1 MKKIT
6 FVLALLG
13 TSYAGFSQETYY
25 FTDPN
30 RAMRE
35 AVTYFQKEQYSLAYP
50 ILKQLSADLRDKDRV
65 NQPFNYQ
72 ELKYYTIVCAL
83 KQNESA
89 AISRASEF
97 IDVED
102 NAARVQMMH
111 FHLAEFYFRQENYAL
126 ALQHY
131 ELANISNLSNT
142 EIAKMKFNKGYSYFV
157 NKNFNAAAPLFD
169 DIRQISSDP
178 HYFDANYYYGFIN
191 YSQKKWANALS
202 AFNVVE
208 THEEYGKVVPYYLA
222 SIHYLQGRK
231 DRAVQVAEAGLKK
244 AQVEHKNELHQ
255 ILGHAYFEQ
264 RDFDKAL
271 PHLEKY
277 VNSVDKV
284 TRADIYEL
292 SYCYYQQKQWNNAI
306 SGFKQISGK
315 EDSLAQHAMYLLG
328 DAYLKLNDKP
338 NARNAFLF
346 CSVNS
351 SNQEQREISMFNY
364 AKLSYELGYQD
375 IALNELQKF
384 TAEFPNSTYSNEA
397 KELLIS
403 VLANTNNYRD
413 ALAVL
418 ESLSN
423 PSVNAQRLT
432 PRIQYGRATELI
444 NDGMLVGAYDLL
456 TKAEQH
462 PQNASIISLVYYW
475 KGELAYRL
483 NRPDEAIRYFNL
495 YQQRGAVAQG
505 EASSKN
511 AFYTAGYAYL
521 KKEEYNSALQQFQQV
536 VRNASRTATPVEQ
549 DAYVRAADC
558 YYMSKQYATAKTMY
572 ENVINYGWGASDYA
586 SFQRAMIAGV
596 NSPSEKI
603 KLLNSFNQQYPNS
616 SLALD
621 ANMEAADSYLANQQ
635 YQLAVPY
642 LKKIVES
649 DNPSL
654 KSKAQLKL
662 GIAYYNL
669 DQTDLAVQQFNTL
682 LKTSPNSVEANSA
695 LEGLKAIYIEQG
707 KSNEYVAL
715 ARSLGK
721 DVSASQEESLIYDEI
736 ESLLNRN
743 NQSGALAKL
752 NEYLTK
758 FPNGQYQLDALYFTA
773 QIYDN
778 QKNWEKAAVYYDQL
792 SEIVPHKYAETA
804 LLRSARLHYF
814 DLKNIEKA
822 EGYFHKLTQY
832 ATTQEHQLEAYRGLV
847 RTQYQLEKFDQALE
861 TANHLLKQK
870 GIGSDDKIIANMAIA
885 KSYHLSNDYAK
896 AIQQYKQVAGLSKAA
911 YGAEARYAI
920 AEILFKQ
927 NKLTEA
933 EEAALEVIDKSGS
946 YEDWVVKSY
955 LLLGDIY
962 FAEKDYFNAKATF
975 ESVVENTSIESLKAI
990 AQQKLE
996 EVKNAER
1003 SASKVSQ

>member
-6 FVLALLG
+6 LALAILG
-13 TSYAGFSQETYY
+13 SSYGAFSQETYH

-30 RAMRE
+30 RSMRE

-50 ILKQLSADLRDKDRV
+50 ILKQLSADLRDRDRA
-65 NQPFNYQ
+65 NSPINYQ
-72 ELKYYTIVCAL
+72 ELKYYTLVCAL

-89 AISRASEF
+89 SIPPVLEF

-102 NAARVQMMH
+102 NVARVQMMH
-111 FHLAEFYFRQENYAL
+111 FHLAEYYFKQENYAL

-131 ELANISNLSNT
+131 EQANISNLSNN
-142 EIAKMKFNKGYSYFV
+142 EIADMKFNKGYAHFV
-157 NKNFNAAAPLFD
+157 NKDFNAAAPLFD

-178 HYFDANYYYGFIN
+178 HYYDANYYYGFIN
-191 YSQKKWANALS
+191 YSQKKWSNALS
-202 AFNVVE
+202 ALTVVE
-208 THEEYGKVVPYYLA
+208 NHEQYKPVVPYYLA
-222 SIHYLQGRK
+222 SIHYLQNRK
-231 DRAVQVAEAGLKK
+231 EKAVQVAEAGLKN
-244 AQVEHKNELHQ
+244 ADVQHKNELHQ

-264 RDFDKAL
+264 REFSKAL

-277 VNSVDKV
+277 VNAVDKV

-292 SYCYYQQKQWNNAI
+292 SYCYYQEKQWINAI
-306 SGFKQISGK
+306 DGFKQISGK

-328 DAYLKLNDKP
+328 DAYLKVNDKN

-351 SNQEQREISMFNY
+351 SNMEQREISMFNY

-375 IALNELQKF
+375 VALNEFQKF
-384 TAEFPNSTYSNEA
+384 IGEFPQSTYITEA
-397 KELLIS
+397 KELLVS
-403 VLANTNNYRD
+403 VLANTNNYKD
-413 ALAVL
+413 ALSIL
-418 ESLSN
+418 ETLSN

-483 NRPDEAIRYFNL
+483 NRPDESIRYFNL
-495 YQQRGAVAQG
+495 YQQRNPITQG
-505 EASSKN
+505 EASPKN

-521 KKEEYNSALQQFQQV
+521 KKEDYTSALQQFQQV
-536 VRNASRTATPVEQ
+536 VKNASRIATPIEQ
-549 DAYVRAADC
+549 DAYIRAADC
-558 YYMSKQYATAKTMY
+558 YYMNKQYSTAKSMY
-572 ENVINYGWGASDYA
+572 DNVTNYGWAASDYA
-586 SFQRAMIAGV
+586 SFQKAMIAGV

-603 KLLNSFNQQYPNS
+603 KLLANFNQQYPNS
-616 SLALD
+616 TLALD
-621 ANMEAADSYLANQQ
+621 ANMEVADSYLANAQ
-635 YQLAVPY
+635 YQSAVPY
-642 LKKIVES
+642 LTRIANAE
-649 DNPSL
+649 NPTL

-662 GIAYYNL
+662 GMAYYNL
-669 DQTDLAVQQFNTL
+669 DQTDKAIEQFKAILNAT
-682 LKTSPNSVEANSA
+682 PNSEEANSA
-695 LEGLKAIYIEQG
+695 LEGIKAIYVDQG
-707 KSNEYVAL
+707 KSNEYVTL

-721 DVSASQEESLIYDEI
+721 DVSATQEESLLYDEI
-736 ESLLNRN
+736 ESLLNKN
-743 NQSGALAKL
+743 NTSAALVKL
-752 NEYLTK
+752 NDYLTK
-758 FPNGQYQLDALYFTA
+758 FPNGQFQLEALFFSA
-773 QIYDN
+773 EIYDA
-778 QKNWEKAAVYYDQL
+778 QKNWEKAAEYYDQL
-792 SEIVPHKYAETA
+792 SDIAPHKYAEKA

-814 DLKNIEKA
+814 DLKNMEKA
-822 EGYFHKLTQY
+822 EQYFMKLTQY
-832 ATTQEHQLEAYRGLV
+832 ATTQENQLEAYRGLV
-847 RTQYQLEKFDQALE
+847 RTQYQLEKFDEALT
-861 TANHLLKQK
+861 TANHLLQQK

-885 KSYHLSNDYAK
+885 KSYHISNDYAK
-896 AIQQYKQVAGLSKAA
+896 AIQQYKQVALLSKAA

-946 YEDWVVKSY
+946 YEDYVVKSY
-955 LLLGDIY
+955 ILLGDIY

-990 AQQKLE
+990 AAQKLE
-996 EVKNAER
+996 EVKSAER
-1003 SASKVSQ
+1003 AASKVSQ